1 MCKRDCQLFVT
12 PMVSIPSAATRKFL
26 CTASSTSRSMC
37 SLSVPFG
44 WEGNRIEHCCQ
55 NRSIFETEKYST
67 HKLMEKE
74 DLEKSPLSFP
84 RSSDQDEGF
93 YNIHSYSVYR
103 TDLCIWAAVNKNRR
117 QAAQENSC
125 FEEILHVASWLDQV
139 VFDQYLRGMGSRGVQ
154 ALIFPGLNFS
164 RPFICNFFLSSLNS
178 FLFRPQIKILFI
190 LFRVTY
196 HCIPHNVFITTLIGP
211 RLHTCRGQESH
222 LLTANYL

>member
-37 SLSVPFG
+37 NLSVPFG
-44 WEGNRIEHCCQ
+44 WERNRSEHYCQ

-93 YNIHSYSVYR
+93 DNIHSYSVNR
-103 TDLCIWAAVNKNRR
+103 TDLCVWAAVNKNRR
-117 QAAQENSC
+117 QAAQENPC
-125 FEEILHVASWLDQV
+125 FEENSTCSFVARPSSV
-139 VFDQYLRGMGSRGVQ
+139 RPVSARHGFERRS
-154 ALIFPGLNFS
+154 GLNFS
-164 RPFICNFFLSSLNS
+164 RPLICNFFHSSLNS

>member
-44 WEGNRIEHCCQ
+44 WEGNRSEHCCQ
-55 NRSIFETEKYST
+55 NRSIFEKEKYST

-93 YNIHSYSVYR
+93 DNIHSYSVNR
-103 TDLCIWAAVNKNRR
+103 TDLCVWAAVNKNRR
-117 QAAQENSC
+117 QAAQENLC
-125 FEEILHVASWLDQV
+125 FEENSTCSFVARPSSV
-139 VFDQYLRGMGSRGVQ
+139 RPVSARHGFERRS
-154 ALIFPGLNFS
+154 GLNFS
-164 RPFICNFFLSSLNS
+164 RPLICNFFHSSLNS

>member
-44 WEGNRIEHCCQ
+44 WEGNRSEHCCQ

-93 YNIHSYSVYR
+93 DNIHSYSVNR
-103 TDLCIWAAVNKNRR
+103 TDLCVWAAVNKNRR
-117 QAAQENSC
+117 QAAQENPC
-125 FEEILHVASWLDQV
+125 FEENSTCSFVARPSSV
-139 VFDQYLRGMGSRGVQ
+139 RPVSARHGFERRS
-154 ALIFPGLNFS
+154 GLNFS
-164 RPFICNFFLSSLNS
+164 RPLICNFFHSSLNS